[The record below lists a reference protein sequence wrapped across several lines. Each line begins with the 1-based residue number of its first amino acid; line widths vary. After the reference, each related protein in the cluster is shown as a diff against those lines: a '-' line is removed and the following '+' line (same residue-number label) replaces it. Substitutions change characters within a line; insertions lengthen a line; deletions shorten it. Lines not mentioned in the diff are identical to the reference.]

1 MSDSVYI
8 QHAYE
13 SRYVNK
19 RATTT
24 SRTSGYFNSKAIIGR
39 EVKDSKYGTYEAP
52 KKTNK
57 KYASKYYDPVARHE
71 RYLEEKGSLGIGSGR
86 SGGGGSGGG
95 RGKSGK
101 ASKGRGGKGSSKAN
115 NSAMSEEI
123 QRLREESALNTEAQ
137 REAAKRKIA
146 DLKVQL
152 KSQIEKLSKASSDN
166 PSGNVAEIRGRI
178 QAIRKNIENTGGNLQ
193 SWVTREKASLERKIG
208 NLYNAKGISYN
219 ADASKDKENAAK
231 ARDKEVKSRADSIYK
246 SKSKK

>member
-24 SRTSGYFNSKAIIGR
+24 SRTRGYFDSKAIIGR
-39 EVKDSKYGTYEAP
+39 EVKDSKYGAYEAP
-52 KKTNK
+52 KKTNR

-71 RYLEEKGSLGIGSGR
+71 RYLEEKGSLGIGGGR
-86 SGGGGSGGG
+86 SGGGSGGG
-95 RGKSGK
+95 RGKSRK
-101 ASKGRGGKGSSKAN
+101 ASKGRGGKGSSKPN
-115 NSAMSEEI
+115 TSAMSEEI

-137 REAAKRKIA
+137 REAARRKIA
-146 DLKVQL
+146 DLKSQL
-152 KSQIEKLSKASSDN
+152 KSQIEKLSKASGDN

-178 QAIRKNIENTGGNLQ
+178 QAIRKSIENTGGNLQ
-193 SWVTREKASLERKIG
+193 SWVTREKASLERRIG